1 MPQQLTLRVILIAP
15 PAGTDFAIQKGR
27 GSTYETILKQ
37 RAQGADLTFE
47 FAVGLKPDAGGTFA
61 DFSGPLVQ
69 GPSAG
74 RFFYIDIGTY
84 AGQADS
90 CWSRRLKVPLSGIP
104 SEMAHSGAVLIA
116 RISGT
121 AKDGGP
127 TCGTAKSP
135 GWRTES

>member
-15 PAGTDFAIQKGR
+15 PAGADFAIQKGR
-27 GSTYETILKQ
+27 GSNYETILKQ
-37 RAQGADLTFE
+37 RATGADLTFE
-47 FAVGLKPDAGGTFA
+47 FTVGLKPPA

-69 GPSAG
+69 GPPAG

-90 CWSRRLKVPLSGIP
+90 CWSRRLKVPLTGIT

-116 RISGT
+116 LIPGT